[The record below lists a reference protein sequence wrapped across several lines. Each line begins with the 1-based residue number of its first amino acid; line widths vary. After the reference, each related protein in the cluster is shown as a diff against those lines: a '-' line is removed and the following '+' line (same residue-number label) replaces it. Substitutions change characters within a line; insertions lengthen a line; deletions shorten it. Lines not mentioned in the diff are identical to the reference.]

1 MNETGLAHISLFGIH
16 WPLQGLGIRHSSR
29 AEDDGAELKQDM
41 IEDNFAW
48 SGGKQWMPQA

>member
-16 WPLQGLGIRHSSR
+16 WPLQGLGVRHSSR